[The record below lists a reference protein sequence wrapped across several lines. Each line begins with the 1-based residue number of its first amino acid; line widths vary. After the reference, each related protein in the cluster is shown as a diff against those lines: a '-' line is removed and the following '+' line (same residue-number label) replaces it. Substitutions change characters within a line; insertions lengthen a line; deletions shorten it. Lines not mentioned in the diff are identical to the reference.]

1 MVFERAKRIR
11 FSHCDPAGIVF
22 YPRYAELLNEVVED
36 WFADGLGVDLRTLI
50 GEHRLGVPVVR
61 LETDF
66 LAPARFGDTLT
77 FRLAV
82 STIGG
87 SSLQLAVEAVRGDV
101 PCLRAVLKMVLT
113 SLDSFRA
120 VPIDDQ
126 WREKFA
132 AYLAESR

>member
-1 MVFERAKRIR
+1 MIFERAKRIR
-11 FSHCDPAGIVF
+11 FSHCDPVGIIF

-36 WFADGLGVDLRTLI
+36 WFADGIGIDFRTLI

-61 LETDF
+61 LECDF

-82 STIGG
+82 SAIGG
-87 SSLQLAVEAVRGDV
+87 SSLQLAIEALRGET
-101 PCLRAVLKMVLT
+101 PCLRAVLTIVLT

-120 VPIDDQ
+120 VPIDDF
-126 WREKFA
+126 WRGKFA
-132 AYLAESR
+132 AFQVET

>member
-11 FSHCDPAGIVF
+11 FSHCDPAGIIF

-36 WFADGLGVDLRTLI
+36 WFADGIGIDFRTLI
-50 GEHRLGVPVVR
+50 AEHRLGVPVVR
-61 LETDF
+61 LECDF

-82 STIGG
+82 SAIGG
-87 SSLQLAVEAVRGDV
+87 SSVQLAIEALRGET
-101 PCLRAVLKMVLT
+101 PCLRAALKIVLT

-120 VPIDDQ
+120 VPIDEL
-126 WREKFA
+126 WRGRFA
-132 AYLAESR
+132 AFQAET

>member
-11 FSHCDPAGIVF
+11 FSHCDPAGIIF

-36 WFADGLGVDLRTLI
+36 WFADGIGIDFRTLI
-50 GEHRLGVPVVR
+50 AEHRLGVPVVR
-61 LETDF
+61 LECDF

-82 STIGG
+82 SAVGG
-87 SSLQLAVEAVRGDV
+87 SSVQLAIEAWRGEV
-101 PCLRAVLKMVLT
+101 PCLRAAMKIVLT

-120 VPIDDQ
+120 VPIDDL
-126 WREKFA
+126 WRGRFA
-132 AYLAESR
+132 AFQAET

>member
-1 MVFERAKRIR
+1 MIFERAKRIR
-11 FSHCDPAGIVF
+11 FSHCDPAGIIF

-36 WFADGLGVDLRTLI
+36 WFADGIGIDFRTLI

-61 LETDF
+61 LECDF

-82 STIGG
+82 NAIGT
-87 SSLQLAVEAVRGDV
+87 SSVQLAIEALRGET
-101 PCLRAVLKMVLT
+101 PCLRAALKIVLT

-120 VPIDDQ
+120 VPIDDL
-126 WREKFA
+126 WRGRFA
-132 AYLAESR
+132 AFQVET

>member
-36 WFADGLGVDLRTLI
+36 WFADGIGIDFRALI
-50 GEHRLGVPVVR
+50 SEHRLGVPVVR
-61 LETDF
+61 LECDF
-66 LAPARFGDTLT
+66 LAPARYGDTLT

-82 STIGG
+82 SSIGG
-87 SSLQLAVEAVRGDV
+87 SSLQLAIEGLCGEK
-101 PCLRAVLKMVLT
+101 PCLRALLKIVLT

-120 VPIDDQ
+120 APIDDF
-126 WREKFA
+126 WRGKFA
-132 AYLAESR
+132 AFQAAT

>member
-11 FSHCDPAGIVF
+11 FSHCDPAGIIF

-36 WFADGLGVDLRTLI
+36 WF
-50 GEHRLGVPVVR
+50 
-61 LETDF
+61 LECDF

-82 STIGG
+82 SAIGG
-87 SSLQLAVEAVRGDV
+87 SSVQLAIEALRGET
-101 PCLRAVLKMVLT
+101 PCLRAALKIVLT

-120 VPIDDQ
+120 VPIDEL
-126 WREKFA
+126 WRGRFA
-132 AYLAESR
+132 AFQVET

>member
-11 FSHCDPAGIVF
+11 FSHCDPAGIIF

-36 WFADGLGVDLRTLI
+36 WFADGIGIDFRTLI
-50 GEHRLGVPVVR
+50 AEHRLGVPVVR
-61 LETDF
+61 LECDF

-82 STIGG
+82 SAVGG
-87 SSLQLAVEAVRGDV
+87 SSVQLAIEARRGET
-101 PCLRAVLKMVLT
+101 PCLRAALTIVLT

-120 VPIDDQ
+120 VPIDDL
-126 WREKFA
+126 WRGRFA
-132 AYLAESR
+132 AFQAET